1 VLEGDSGA
9 VLAFAPG
16 RAAAGGTPET
26 HRSVVLSGH
35 RDTHFRFLQD
45 LAPGDPLIL
54 ETPRGRHGYRVTE
67 TVIRN
72 ARRDRIAIRE
82 GVEELIL
89 TTCYPFDAPIAGGPL
104 RYLVAAEGVTK
115 TPPVADESP

>member
-16 RAAAGGTPET
+16 RAPAGGTPET
-26 HRSVVLSGH
+26 HRSVVISGH

-45 LAPGDPLIL
+45 LRTGDPLIL
-54 ETPRGRHGYRVTE
+54 ETPRGKQDYRVTG
-67 TVIRN
+67 TAIRD
-72 ARRDRIAIRE
+72 ARTDRIAIRK

-104 RYLVAAEGVTK
+104 RYLVAAQGV
-115 TPPVADESP
+115 AE